1 MAHLER
7 PRAPHAR
14 PLSPHLQVYSWQAQM
29 VSSILHRAT
38 GMILSVGGLL
48 IAGALV
54 ALAAGPDAWAEV
66 SGFAASPFGLAIL
79 FGWSWALSY
88 HLINGIR
95 HLLQDAGY
103 GLEIAQFV
111 RNSLISLFGSLALT
125 AAIWIVAMMQGG
137 AA

>member
-1 MAHLER
+1 
-7 PRAPHAR
+7 
-14 PLSPHLQVYSWQAQM
+14 M

-54 ALAAGPDAWAEV
+54 ALADGPEAWARV
-66 SGFAASPFGLAIL
+66 SGFATSPFGFAIL

-103 GLEIAQFV
+103 GFAIAQFV
-111 RNSLISLFGSLALT
+111 RNSMISLFGSLALT